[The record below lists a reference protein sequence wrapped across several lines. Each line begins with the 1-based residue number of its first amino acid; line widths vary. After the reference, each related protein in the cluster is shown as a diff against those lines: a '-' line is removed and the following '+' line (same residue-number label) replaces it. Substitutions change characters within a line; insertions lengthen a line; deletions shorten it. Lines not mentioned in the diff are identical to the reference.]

1 MEIDRVALVK
11 GNSLTDLKYDYD
23 GWHLRIKLSRF
34 YNSSEQYTIYIKY
47 ISKPG
52 EAKLPADRRGLYF
65 INPKGDQKDMP
76 TQIWTDGETENNS
89 VWCPIID
96 KPDQKTTEEI
106 IMTVPDKYVTLS
118 NGKLVSQMKNADGSR
133 TDHWQMDLPHPPY
146 LFFMGVGDFAIV
158 KDKFKT
164 IDVNYYVEHEYEST
178 ARRIFGLTPEMM
190 AFYENITGVPFP
202 WVKYS
207 QIVLRNFTSIAMENT
222 TATAHE
228 EIAQQDARE
237 LVDGNRW
244 ENDIAHELFH
254 HWFGDYVTCESW
266 SNLTLN
272 ESFARYGEYLWQE
285 HRYGADAAG
294 EENYTQLRTYLNNPG
309 NASKALVRFYYSD
322 AEDLFDDISYDKGS
336 LILNL
341 LRNVVGDS
349 AFFKGLNLYLT
360 TNKFKSAEAHQLR
373 LAMESVSGKDLN
385 WFFNQWYFGSG
396 HPKVTIDYIYED
408 SAKKVNV
415 VITQTQG
422 TSHLFRIPLTID
434 VYTGTS
440 KESHAVWLNHE
451 RDTFSFQYS
460 SRPELVNVDADKIQL
475 WDKTDNKKLE
485 NFVWQYNYAAK
496 YVDRR
501 EAIVACAKNQTN
513 PLTMDLLKKSMR
525 DKYPGLREFTM
536 RGLDIKNDTIR
547 RVFEP
552 IILDLAKND
561 DRSTVR
567 AMAIE
572 LLGNYN
578 KKEYEDLF
586 MTSLNDSSY
595 RVAGEALNAL
605 AKLDSPSAYREA
617 KRLSNQNSKWTLS
630 NVIVVT
636 LTEFGTEND
645 FDLISAKYAALSFR
659 IRIARNYA
667 SYLSR
672 IQNTEK
678 LKKGVDILIAQRESN
693 SFFRSAIDK
702 QVLGDLM
709 AKKKAAGLTDQA
721 DYILHKIA
729 G

>member
-1 MEIDRVALVK
+1 M
-11 GNSLTDLKYDYD
+11 
-23 GWHLRIKLSRF
+23 
-34 YNSSEQYTIYIKY
+34 
-47 ISKPG
+47 
-52 EAKLPADRRGLYF
+52 
-65 INPKGDQKDMP
+65 
-76 TQIWTDGETENNS
+76 
-89 VWCPIID
+89 
-96 KPDQKTTEEI
+96 
-106 IMTVPDKYVTLS
+106 
-118 NGKLVSQMKNADGSR
+118 
-133 TDHWQMDLPHPPY
+133 
-146 LFFMGVGDFAIV
+146 
-158 KDKFKT
+158 
-164 IDVNYYVEHEYEST
+164 
-178 ARRIFGLTPEMM
+178 
-190 AFYENITGVPFP
+190 
-202 WVKYS
+202 
-207 QIVLRNFTSIAMENT
+207 
-222 TATAHE
+222 
-228 EIAQQDARE
+228 
-237 LVDGNRW
+237 
-244 ENDIAHELFH
+244 FH